1 MGGEGWGLEIIL
13 GLLGT
18 FVTVRKSGIGLHTV
32 KNLRLLV
39 LSETETVTH
48 AYIAGTAFVTGVWVN
63 DMISQ
68 PRSQGSFVP
77 VPTEREI

>member
-1 MGGEGWGLEIIL
+1 ML

-48 AYIAGTAFVTGVWVN
+48 AYIAGSVTVSRCHGGVGQRH
-63 DMISQ
+63 DKLTSFPGFSPTRPYGARDISIST
-68 PRSQGSFVP
+68 R
-77 VPTEREI
+77 